1 MGAPRDTIVH
11 NIDLWNDDGYVLER
25 RDTPQAA
32 LRKGDLKLVVG
43 FEPSSWYIP
52 QTVAC
57 EDEVTKY
64 CSPGYEE
71 LDDCVTDG
79 YNRTYLFNI
88 TSDPDDAYATWLE
101 NHAYI
106 GPFFDSGA
114 LSNKTEPLNGDNM
127 ADDRPHE
134 DDEMSGGGQGY
145 EDDYGLSPRNMMSGY
160 GLSENSKVGRSETWL
175 AIENMFEEKWHQPA
189 APRRTRSLTKAPP
202 AYEL

>member
-1 MGAPRDTIVH
+1 MVWPVWMGYD
-11 NIDLWNDDGYVLER
+11 Y
-25 RDTPQAA
+25 
-32 LRKGDLKLVVG
+32 
-43 FEPSSWYIP
+43 
-52 QTVAC
+52 
-57 EDEVTKY
+57 
-64 CSPGYEE
+64 
-71 LDDCVTDG
+71 
-79 YNRTYLFNI
+79 
-88 TSDPDDAYATWLE
+88 DDAYATWLE

-127 ADDRPHE
+127 ADDKPHE

-145 EDDYGLSPRNMMSGY
+145 EDDYGLSPQNMMSGY